1 MTSKPK
7 RPVAPP
13 EAPPAGDW
21 MRRTE
26 QQWPPAMLFEN
37 ALHDLA
43 NQATE
48 PKRAKPKGVE
58 RAVLKAMKK
67 GKKR

>member
-1 MTSKPK
+1 MSQKHKKPDK
-7 RPVAPP
+7 PAPAPP
-13 EAPPAGDW
+13 DDW
-21 MRRTE
+21 MRKTA
-26 QQWPPAMLFEN
+26 QQWPPAMVFEN

-43 NQATE
+43 NKAAAE
-48 PKRAKPKGVE
+48 ARPKPKPVE